1 MIEKERIAC
10 YIRVSTELEE
20 QDSSFKNQ
28 EFYFRNKYK
37 DKDVLIYKDKG
48 TGTSFKRKDFQR
60 MLIDAGL
67 DKLDEKHTNKKIVFI
82 QSYREP
88 LFNRIIVKDTS
99 RFARNIVI
107 MDVIRELIAKRVFIL
122 FEDIQKDTSKEEDM
136 VMLQML
142 FTFAENTSRT
152 ISISTRFGNKRTI
165 EQNRIRNNWIYI

>member
-1 MIEKERIAC
+1 MQEEFIMRKERIGC

-28 EFYFRNKYK
+28 EFYFRNKYA
-37 DKDVLIYKDKG
+37 DKEVLIYKDKG
-48 TGTSFKRKDFQR
+48 TGTSFKRQDFQR

-67 DKLDEKHTNKKIVFI
+67 EKLDERNTNKKIVFI
-82 QSYREP
+82 QSDREP

-99 RFARNIVI
+99 RFARNVII
-107 MDVIRELIAKRVFIL
+107 MDIIRELIAKKVYIW

-142 FTFAENTSRT
+142 FTFAENTSGLRHAKK
-152 ISISTRFGNKRTI
+152 S
-165 EQNRIRNNWIYI
+165 